1 MAGVAVAENPKKKA
15 RLTSAMAR
23 YSEKS
28 IHDMSRLLEGKEH
41 KSQPSGAAKR
51 RMREAI
57 GPVCACYEQV
67 TAPNKDPSQP
77 DVQWAF
83 ANIRALL
90 RCMASSCPSFVTFL
104 QSQEQPL
111 RCILSHDEC
120 TAGNVLATEQRQK
133 VTLCYL
139 SLECMAKWGDSPTAW
154 LPISAISHAQV
165 ANTRGGMGNVHR
177 RLIEAWAQQRLEE
190 PFELVPG
197 VSISLVLSCMVADHD
212 AQRGSLCAKGSAGLK
227 PCAFCINCI
236 AKSAQGT
243 AERDAQFR
251 TIAES
256 DMSLFQQHSTEA
268 LRQFIC
274 KALQHPKSKAEHE
287 LQERVL
293 GYRIERNNMWMSPT
307 CLQCLPLERYV
318 NDSMH
323 CYFSNGICCVA
334 IALLLDAVQTVTKKT
349 IADIKRAVLDAGW
362 LRHRSHS
369 RHGENQYWTKRLFT
383 EAYFGSSM
391 YKGSAKQTLA
401 LLSLLRWVC
410 ESAWLHVPGLE
421 TAAACFLKLC
431 ACVECIR
438 TIGHTKSFD
447 KLHALQTEHQ
457 KAFVKQWGD
466 YVRPKHHHR
475 LHLPFQYRA
484 LNLCPTMWG
493 TESKHRDY
501 KGLFAANFQQW
512 LTEEMGGS
520 AFSTRLLPRLAL
532 RHMEMWNE
540 RPLAASGYSLD
551 KAFPES
557 EVLKETDLTGVVIA
571 PKCRIG
577 LLDLQEG
584 DIILWGACE
593 NAGTC
598 HCFIE
603 RNSELYVLLSQ
614 YAYVS
619 GTESLRTFRITNNK
633 VIYKWNSLENPKTC
647 SWWRRETA
655 NSIVHCLP

>member
-1 MAGVAVAENPKKKA
+1 MAEVEQENPKKKP

-28 IHDMSRLLEGKEH
+28 INNMSRLLEGKN
-41 KSQPSGAAKR
+41 QTAQLSGAAKR
-51 RMREAI
+51 RFAAAL
-57 GPVCACYEQV
+57 GPIRACYEQV
-67 TAPNKDPSQP
+67 TAPNKDPSQK

-83 ANIRALL
+83 ANIRTLL
-90 RCMASSCPSFVTFL
+90 RCMARYCPTFVAFL
-104 QSQEQPL
+104 QVQAQPL
-111 RCILSHDEC
+111 RCTLSHDEC

-139 SLECMAKWGDSPTAW
+139 SMECMAKWGESPAAW

-165 ANTRGGMGNVHR
+165 ANTRGGMGFVHR
-177 RLIEAWAQQRLEE
+177 KLVEAWAQQRLEE

-197 VSISLVLSCMVADHD
+197 VSIRLVLGCMVADHD

-236 AKSAQGT
+236 AKGAQGT

-293 GYRIERNNMWMSPT
+293 GYRIERDNMWMSPT

-323 CYFSNGICCVA
+323 CYFANGICSVE
-334 IALLLDAVQTVTKKT
+334 IALLVSAVQTVTKKT
-349 IADIKRAVLDAGW
+349 IADIQRAVLDAGW
-362 LRHRSHS
+362 LRHRSHI
-369 RHGENQYWTKRLFT
+369 RHGENKYWTKRLFT

-401 LLSLLRWVC
+401 LLSVLRWIC
-410 ESAWLHVPGLE
+410 ESVWLGVAGLE

-438 TIGHTKSFD
+438 TISHTRCFD
-447 KLHALQTEHQ
+447 TLHTLQTEHQ
-457 KAFVKQWGD
+457 KAFVEQWGD

-475 LHLPFQYRA
+475 LHLPFQYKA

-493 TESKHRDY
+493 TESKHKDY
-501 KGLFAANFQQW
+501 KGIFAANFQQW

-540 RPLAASGYSLD
+540 RPLSAAGYTLE
-551 KAFPES
+551 KAFSDS
-557 EVLKETDLTGVVIA
+557 EVHLETDLTGVVLA

-577 LLDLQEG
+577 MLELQEG
-584 DIILWGACE
+584 DLILWGATCG
-593 NAGTC
+593 NAGVC
-598 HCFIE
+598 HCFLE
-603 RNSELYVLLSQ
+603 KKMSCMCFS
-614 YAYVS
+614 AYMHTPAARHHS
-619 GTESLRTFRITNNK
+619 GRSGSPMTR
-633 VIYKWNSLENPKTC
+633 
-647 SWWRRETA
+647 
-655 NSIVHCLP
+655 

>member
-28 IHDMSRLLEGKEH
+28 IHDISRLLEGKEH

-67 TAPNKDPSQP
+67 TEPNKDPSQP

-104 QSQEQPL
+104 QSQAQPL

-177 RLIEAWAQQRLEE
+177 RLIEAWAQQSLEE

-197 VSISLVLSCMVADHD
+197 VSISLMLSCMVADHD
-212 AQRGSLCAKGSAGLK
+212 AQRGSLCTKGSAGLK

-243 AERDAQFR
+243 AEKDAQFR

-307 CLQCLPLERYV
+307 CLQYLPLERYV

-323 CYFSNGICCVA
+323 CYFSNGICSVE

-410 ESAWLHVPGLE
+410 ESVWLRVPELE

-438 TIGHTKSFD
+438 TIGHTKCFD

-501 KGLFAANFQQW
+501 KGLFAANFQQR
-512 LTEEMGGS
+512 LTEELGGS
-520 AFSTRLLPRLAL
+520 AFSTRLLSRLAL

-633 VIYKWNSLENPKTC
+633 MIYKWNSLENPKTC

>member
-1 MAGVAVAENPKKKA
+1 MKIVFWLQATSEKGGMAGVAVAENPKKKA

-28 IHDMSRLLEGKEH
+28 IHDISRLLEGKEH

-104 QSQEQPL
+104 QSQAQPL

-177 RLIEAWAQQRLEE
+177 RLIEAWAQQSLEE
-190 PFELVPG
+190 PFELAPG
-197 VSISLVLSCMVADHD
+197 VSISLMLSCMVADHD

-243 AERDAQFR
+243 AEKDAQFR

-274 KALQHPKSKAEHE
+274 KASQHPKSKAEHE

-323 CYFSNGICCVA
+323 CYFSNGICSVE
-334 IALLLDAVQTVTKKT
+334 IALLLECGTDRDQ
-349 IADIKRAVLDAGW
+349 
-362 LRHRSHS
+362 
-369 RHGENQYWTKRLFT
+369 ENNCGHQACGVGR
-383 EAYFGSSM
+383 GM
-391 YKGSAKQTLA
+391 
-401 LLSLLRWVC
+401 
-410 ESAWLHVPGLE
+410 
-421 TAAACFLKLC
+421 AAAP
-431 ACVECIR
+431 
-438 TIGHTKSFD
+438 
-447 KLHALQTEHQ
+447 Q
-457 KAFVKQWGD
+457 
-466 YVRPKHHHR
+466 P
-475 LHLPFQYRA
+475 
-484 LNLCPTMWG
+484 
-493 TESKHRDY
+493 
-501 KGLFAANFQQW
+501 
-512 LTEEMGGS
+512 
-520 AFSTRLLPRLAL
+520 
-532 RHMEMWNE
+532 
-540 RPLAASGYSLD
+540 
-551 KAFPES
+551 
-557 EVLKETDLTGVVIA
+557 
-571 PKCRIG
+571 
-577 LLDLQEG
+577 
-584 DIILWGACE
+584 
-593 NAGTC
+593 
-598 HCFIE
+598 
-603 RNSELYVLLSQ
+603 
-614 YAYVS
+614 
-619 GTESLRTFRITNNK
+619 
-633 VIYKWNSLENPKTC
+633 
-647 SWWRRETA
+647 
-655 NSIVHCLP
+655 